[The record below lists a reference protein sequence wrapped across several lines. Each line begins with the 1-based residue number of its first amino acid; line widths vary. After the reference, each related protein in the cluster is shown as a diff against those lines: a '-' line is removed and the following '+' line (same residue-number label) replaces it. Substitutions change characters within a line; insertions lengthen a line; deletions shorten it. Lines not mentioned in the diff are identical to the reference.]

1 MSDVL
6 RFIGLHDEE
15 TGRITSVEVTN
26 IVAIR
31 EKINGGLTIYLNGGH
46 SVEVTDGYTDVHAA
60 IGKSMRGETSNG
72 L

>member
-31 EKINGGLTIYLNGGH
+31 EKVSGGVTINLNGGH
-46 SVEVTDGYTDVHAA
+46 SVEVTNSYTDVHAA
-60 IGKSMRGETSNG
+60 IGKAMRGRD
-72 L
+72 